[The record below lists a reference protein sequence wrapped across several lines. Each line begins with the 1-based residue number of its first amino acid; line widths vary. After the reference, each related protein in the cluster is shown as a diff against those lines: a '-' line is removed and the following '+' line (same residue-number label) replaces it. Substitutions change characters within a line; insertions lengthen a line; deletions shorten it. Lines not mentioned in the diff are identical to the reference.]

1 GYTIG
6 PVTWTY
12 YPNVPVGYDDFFDTN
27 NHQYMAS
34 FTLTADAGK
43 MFASYLTVQYVVP
56 ITDISVTV
64 QANLTKADVFIVFP
78 KTAP

>member
-1 GYTIG
+1 
-6 PVTWTY
+6 
-12 YPNVPVGYDDFFDTN
+12 
-27 NHQYMAS
+27 MAS